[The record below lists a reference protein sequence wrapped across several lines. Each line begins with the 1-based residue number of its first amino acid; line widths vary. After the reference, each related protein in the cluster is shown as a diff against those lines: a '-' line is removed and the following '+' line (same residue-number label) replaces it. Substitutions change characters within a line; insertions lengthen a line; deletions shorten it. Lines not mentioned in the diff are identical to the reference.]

1 MKLLEGGT
9 ILECKSLPGH
19 YESEKMHCLTEGS
32 KRNTV
37 RFVDVIEHM
46 ALTDAKIDGTL
57 THIRIRNTET
67 NETFLRKLTDFRPF
81 NHGAVSAGFMLW
93 VFSW

>member
-1 MKLLEGGT
+1 MKLLEDGT
-9 ILECKSLPGH
+9 LLECKSLPEH
-19 YESEKMHCLTEGS
+19 CESEQMPPLTEGS

-46 ALTDAKIDGTL
+46 ALTEAKESGTL
-57 THIRIRNTET
+57 THIRVRNTET
-67 NETFLRKLTDFRPF
+67 GEHFLRKLTYFRPF
-81 NHGAVSAGFMLW
+81 QNDSIVDGIILW

>member
-1 MKLLEGGT
+1 MKLLEDGT
-9 ILECKSLPGH
+9 LLECKSLPEH
-19 YESEKMHCLTEGS
+19 YESEQMQPLTPGA

-46 ALTDAKIDGTL
+46 ALTDAKQDGTL

-67 NETFLRKLTDFRPF
+67 DKTFLRKLTDFRPF
-81 NHGAVSAGFMLW
+81 NHGAVSDGVMLW
-93 VFSW
+93 VFSF

>member
-1 MKLLEGGT
+1 MKLLENGT
-9 ILECKSLPGH
+9 LLECKSLPGH
-19 YESEKMHCLTEGS
+19 YEAEHMQPLTEGS
-32 KRNTV
+32 KRNTE

-46 ALTDAKIDGTL
+46 ALTEAKEEGTL

-67 NETFLRKLTDFRPF
+67 DETFLRKLTDFRPF

-93 VFSW
+93 IFSW

>member
-1 MKLLEGGT
+1 MKLLDNET
-9 ILECKSLPGH
+9 LLECKSTTDNYTAEQMQL
-19 YESEKMHCLTEGS
+19 LTKGS

-46 ALTDAKIDGTL
+46 ALAQAKEEDTL

-67 NETFLRKLTDFRPF
+67 DETFLRKLTDFRPF
-81 NHGAVSAGFMLW
+81 NHSAVSAGFMLW

>member
-1 MKLLEGGT
+1 MKLLEDGT
-9 ILECKSLPGH
+9 ILECKSLPDH
-19 YESEKMHCLTEGS
+19 YEAEQMQLLTKGS

-46 ALTDAKIDGTL
+46 ALAQAKEEDTL

-67 NETFLRKLTDFRPF
+67 DETFLRKLTDFRPF
-81 NHGAVSAGFMLW
+81 NHSAVSAGFMLW

>member
-1 MKLLEGGT
+1 MKLLEDGT
-9 ILECKSLPGH
+9 LLECKSLPEH
-19 YESEKMHCLTEGS
+19 YESEQMQPLTEGS

-46 ALTDAKIDGTL
+46 ALTEAKEEGTL

-67 NETFLRKLTDFRPF
+67 DETFLRKLTDFRPF
-81 NHGAVSAGFMLW
+81 NHGAVSAGVMLW
-93 VFSW
+93 IFSW